1 MAGEEDTG
9 RDPVEPPG
17 SPRRPARRDVLGAA
31 VLAVVYDAATSS
43 SNHHQ
48 EAHDR
53 SRRPHGH
60 IFPDSGF

>member
-31 VLAVVYDAATSS
+31 VLAVVYDAATGS

-48 EAHDR
+48 EAND
-53 SRRPHGH
+53 
-60 IFPDSGF
+60 

>member
-1 MAGEEDTG
+1 
-9 RDPVEPPG
+9 
-17 SPRRPARRDVLGAA
+17 
-31 VLAVVYDAATSS
+31 VYDAATGS